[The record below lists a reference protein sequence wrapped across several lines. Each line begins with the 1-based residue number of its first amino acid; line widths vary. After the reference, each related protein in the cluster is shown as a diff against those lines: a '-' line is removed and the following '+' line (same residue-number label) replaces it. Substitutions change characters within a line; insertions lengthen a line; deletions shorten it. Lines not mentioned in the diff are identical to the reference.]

1 MSKTRTSRPIE
12 GDTAL
17 IGRNGEPGG
26 ETVTA
31 PEPAATTT
39 YAEWETDN
47 ASRILAVYYAN
58 PDTAYQV
65 YEAAQI
71 AGVEEPPDTAHDW
84 GQFARMCSGQQ
95 LLVPAGVG
103 QALRRRTAKSLVHS
117 WKAGPTLLGRDAGAA
132 AKAVTS

>member
-1 MSKTRTSRPIE
+1 MTFSRPIE

-17 IGRNGEPGG
+17 VDRDLRPGG
-26 ETVTA
+26 ETITA
-31 PEPAATTT
+31 PDPTTATT

-47 ASRILAVYYAN
+47 ASRILAVYFNN

-84 GQFARMCSGQQ
+84 GQFANSCSRKH
-95 LLVPAGVG
+95 LLVPAGVA

-117 WKAGPTLLGRDAGAA
+117 WKAGPALLVQDAGTA
-132 AKAVTS
+132 AKAVAR